1 MIKIAVIN
9 IKVILFSNANDALGI
24 SKEDKFAIVHTMS
37 AVNANIAASDIS
49 NTVLSFSSVRLLT
62 TSLFELLYFLLSIP
76 NLHRKLIGI
85 THNIL

>member
-1 MIKIAVIN
+1 MN
-9 IKVILFSNANDALGI
+9 ELLFRNTNDSLGI
-24 SKEDKFAIVHTMS
+24 SKDEKFAIVHTMS
-37 AVNANIAASDIS
+37 AVNANIVASEIS

-85 THNIL
+85 TQNIL